1 MIIFNSMCF
10 ILATVCRWLY
20 CMALLMSMFYIG
32 GELAQSRL
40 GLPKSLTGVFQGL
53 LLFSLLACDSIWEPL
68 RSAHGDYAEMYSA
81 MLREAGA
88 EAQAEVRIQRLW
100 RACLS
105 RAPQAEELAAARE
118 FLAAAP
124 PLPVAGA
131 EDFGP
136 WEQLAQAV
144 LASSEFQFV
153 D

>member
-1 MIIFNSMCF
+1 MFDVANPDAAVHSRSRTSVPQQS
-10 ILATVCRWLY
+10 LA
-20 CMALLMSMFYIG
+20 ALNAP
-32 GELAQSRL
+32 LAVDAARM
-40 GLPKSLTGVFQGL
+40 V
-53 LLFSLLACDSIWEPL
+53 AA
-68 RSAHGDYAEMYSA
+68 RS
-81 MLREAGA
+81 LREAGA